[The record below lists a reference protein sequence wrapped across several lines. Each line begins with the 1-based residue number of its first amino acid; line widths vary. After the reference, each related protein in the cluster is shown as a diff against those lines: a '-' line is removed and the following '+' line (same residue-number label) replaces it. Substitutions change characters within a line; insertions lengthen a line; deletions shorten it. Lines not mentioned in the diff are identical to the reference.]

1 MIPIF
6 ITVEEPDLLG
16 IMPKATQAANE
27 AGARLWRDRLLPRHF
42 EPEAKRRYG
51 YAPRNAKYIV
61 GKLRAAARGLCQEGG
76 IVDLVYSGQ
85 LKEYMTTTGI
95 VRATSRGA
103 TATMKG
109 PRYIEISGPAAGHP
123 DMREEILTVLDEEK
137 SEIGH
142 RMEEVLKEIL
152 DLPEKH
158 TSVVGFFHGE

>member
-6 ITVEEPDLLG
+6 ITIEEPDLLG

-27 AGARLWRDRLLPRHF
+27 AGAKMWRDRMLPRHF
-42 EPEAKRRYG
+42 DPHAKGRYG
-51 YAPRNAKYIV
+51 YKQRTRKYLMA
-61 GKLRAAARGLCQEGG
+61 KLRAASRGLCREGG

-95 VRATSRGA
+95 TRATPRGA
-103 TATMKG
+103 TVTMKG
-109 PRYIEISGPAAGHP
+109 PRYIQINGPAANHP
-123 DMREEILTVLDEEK
+123 DMREEILTVIEEEK
-137 SEIGH
+137 SEIGR
-142 RMEEVLKEIL
+142 RMEVVLKEVL